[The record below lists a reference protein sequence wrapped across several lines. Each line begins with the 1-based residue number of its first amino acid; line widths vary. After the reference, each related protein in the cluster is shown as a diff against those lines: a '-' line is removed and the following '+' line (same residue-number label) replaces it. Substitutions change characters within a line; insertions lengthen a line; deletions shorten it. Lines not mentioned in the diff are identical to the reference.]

1 MRRMPPSRA
10 ARRTRRGRGRIAG
23 AVAVLLALVA
33 ASAGC
38 SSGGQ
43 DPQPDAPGSW
53 HLVFEDNFTGSA
65 LNTSQ
70 WVTCYDWNNHGCTNA
85 GNHESE
91 WYLPGQVSV
100 AGGAA
105 TLTATRRTTIGTDGH
120 SYAWTS
126 GMISTGRNSWNGTP
140 KFTFTYGYVEAA
152 VQIPAQSGMY
162 PAFWLMPASRTTPP
176 ELDVAEFLGTSHH
189 DQMTVHWKG
198 VNGKNLFKAGT
209 FGPQSYPAGYHV
221 FALDWEK
228 NSLTWIVDGVA
239 RYWVTD
245 PSKIPNVPME
255 VVLDLAVGVPTQPL
269 ASVNSAQMKVE
280 WVRVW
285 QH

>member
-1 MRRMPPSRA
+1 MRKMHSSRA
-10 ARRTRRGRGRIAG
+10 ARRMRQGRGRVAW
-23 AVAVLLALVA
+23 AVAVLLALLA
-33 ASAGC
+33 GSAGC

-53 HLVFEDNFTGSA
+53 HLVFQDGFTGSTLDTA
-65 LNTSQ
+65 H
-70 WVTCYDWNNHGCTNA
+70 WATCYDWNNHGCTNA

-105 TLTATRRTTIGTDGH
+105 TLTAARRTTIGTDGN
-120 SYAWTS
+120 SYSWTS
-126 GMISTGRNSWNGTP
+126 GMISTGRDSWNGTP

-152 VQIPAQSGMY
+152 VQIPAQSGLY

-198 VNGKNLFKAGT
+198 ANGANLFQAGT
-209 FGPQSYPAGYHV
+209 FGPLSFPSGYHV

-228 NSLTWIVDGVA
+228 DSLTWIVDGVA

-255 VVLDLAVGVPTQPL
+255 IVLDLAVGVPTQPS